1 MACPPGETKS
11 LQGGRKQA
19 SDLGDAFFTQQD
31 FHWVEVGGLRQK
43 PQTSKAKVFWD
54 SSDPLGP
61 LLGK

>member
-1 MACPPGETKS
+1 MSPRRDEKPAGWEEA
-11 LQGGRKQA
+11 GD
-19 SDLGDAFFTQQD
+19 DLGDAFFTQQD

-61 LLGK
+61 LLGR